1 MSALSTLHAVDR
13 VTAHLCA
20 ELRARATVFPR
31 LGTLVLLKDVPAQY
45 RAALLRQGVRDI
57 VTVGNEPAL
66 KLEQVEAWL
75 GQIKN
80 TFHYADAVEKLGGV
94 TWLRRFAFA
103 GIHDGQISKRESTFA
118 QEQAEKNGVG
128 PLMTLVA
135 QQLGLPLLPVRDG
148 IVRLPPAPAKVL
160 PRELIEKLLA
170 DQRIDTH
177 EVWQLAHR
185 VRLNDPAT
193 SGREAL
199 QAFRRQHAASFSAD
213 ARAALDEYLTLG
225 PVDNTVATTHVGM
238 ASLWQQTRAEWQT
251 KALEA
256 PAPTPS
262 TPPSDYTF
270 TKEQGVRV
278 AEEIRDFF
286 KKYPSTGGRQ
296 LSAFCSGWAINETF
310 HILPI
315 IGYDYASANPVC
327 ADGKPRGPLWRAY
340 VAAVRSAAPREVI
353 EEAFFRAHIA
363 DFKRAVASP
372 LFAKLYAETPMKH
385 RRIVDAYV
393 NTLKSVEADL
403 DQGVKAT
410 SVARFYP
417 LSVTRELVRRG
428 TIGMIWNRASF
439 DNGSNWRNPLTREW
453 WFGFW
458 GMLGTFISGHHPK
471 AAKADA
477 IAVDVTPSERL
488 ELRQALDLDLP
499 VGVGTIETKAIAGAT
514 FAEPPRGDVEGLTLP
529 RYPLAFSDFDR
540 VDPIHAP
547 VRVSGTDGVFQAK
560 ELLGVVRQAQSR
572 IRSNLIHEFQ
582 RKYPTPMNGLLEYS
596 ANMLALTG
604 AYHQHTAYGMVPNF
618 IMPVDNFG
626 RPKTAKWQAYV
637 DAHKCARRGEGPSK
651 ETIERLWFEA
661 HMEDFEQLDSP
672 EFRKQAQLFWRDAIR
687 DPALAPLATYF
698 IAMVHGRDV
707 YDQAVADKL
716 PYEEALV
723 RSFDHFRETL
733 LASGTIP
740 FLGEEL
746 RAVAKLF
753 TDTLTGQQPDFD
765 ARGLPT
771 DRLLT
776 KRMLQGLVTTSGITR
791 TLLLGGVLN
800 KRDADGKH
808 IGVHTVTDKLL
819 DLGDV
824 LEPHEMA
831 KVDPSVVD
839 YYANPNRYRGMSRI
853 EVVAGQKEPTSLF
866 DFMAQT
872 MNLAATKVSSHVG
885 GAVLGTSMVSSGE
898 FPIETELLKDREGVT
913 HWNRYVVGDDGRRK
927 ALFMASFMPEKGK
940 IKETFTSAVGMKVPL
955 YFDAEPFKGGVRLR
969 MDTKLSSALV
979 SKFADVAF
987 YVMPAG
993 NGAVNIRG
1001 ELTHHHLVRSTSAYS
1016 AVMVPKDQ
1024 PIHHPRVVEIAPLL
1038 SEALATPLLATT
1050 GAA

>member
-13 VTAHLCA
+13 VTAHLRA
-20 ELRARATVFPR
+20 ELRSRATTHTR
-31 LGTLVLLKDVPAQY
+31 LGKLVLLKDVPVQY
-45 RAALLRQGVRDI
+45 RAALARQGVRDI
-57 VTVGNEPAL
+57 IAVGKEPAL
-66 KLEQVEAWL
+66 RLEQVEAWL
-75 GQIKN
+75 QQVQR
-80 TFHYADAVEKLGGV
+80 TFHSSDAVEKLAGV

-103 GIHDGQISKRESTFA
+103 GIHDGKLSKREVKFA
-118 QEQAEKNGVG
+118 QEQAETHGVG
-128 PLMTLVA
+128 PMMTLIA
-135 QQLGLPLLPVRDG
+135 QQLGLPLEPRRDG
-148 IVRLPPAPAKVL
+148 IVHLPPPAAKVL
-160 PRELIEKLLA
+160 PSALIDKLLA

-185 VRLNDPAT
+185 ARLEDPA
-193 SGREAL
+193 SHGRAAL
-199 QAFRRQHAASFSAD
+199 QSFRRQHAASFSSD
-213 ARAALDEYLTLG
+213 ARAALDEYLALG
-225 PVDNTVATTHVGM
+225 PVNGSVATTNPGLI
-238 ASLWQQTRAEWQT
+238 SLWQQTRAEWKT
-251 KALEA
+251 EALQA
-256 PAPTPS
+256 PPPGPS
-262 TPPSDYTF
+262 TPSSGYTF
-270 TKEQGVRV
+270 TKEEGVRV
-278 AEEIRDFF
+278 AHQMRDFF
-286 KKYPSTGGRQ
+286 KRYPSTGGRQ

-315 IGYDYASANPVC
+315 IGYDYASANPAD
-327 ADGKPRGPLWRAY
+327 ADGNPRGPLWRAY

-372 LFAKLYAETPMKH
+372 LFAKLYAETPVKH

-393 NTLKSVEADL
+393 HTLKSVEADL

-439 DNGSNWRNPLTREW
+439 DNGGNPWNPLTREW

-458 GMLGTFISGHHPK
+458 GMLGTFITGRHPK

-477 IAVDVTPSERL
+477 IAVDVSAAERL
-488 ELRQALDLDLP
+488 ELRHALDLDLP
-499 VGVGTIETKAIAGAT
+499 VGVGTIDKDRLASAT
-514 FAEPPRGDVEGLTLP
+514 FAEPPRGDVAGLALP
-529 RYPLAFSDFDR
+529 RYRLDFSDFDR

-560 ELLGVVRQAQSR
+560 ELLGVVRQAQAR
-572 IRSNLIHEFQ
+572 VRSNLIHDFQ

-637 DAHKCARRGEGPSK
+637 DAHVSARRGEGPSK

-661 HMEDFEQLDSP
+661 HMEDFAQLDSP

-753 TDTLTGQQPDFD
+753 TDTLVGSQPDFD

-771 DRLLT
+771 DRMLT
-776 KRMLQGLVTTSGITR
+776 KRMLQGLVTTTGITR
-791 TLLLGGVLN
+791 TLLRGGVLN
-800 KRDADGKH
+800 ARDPDGKH
-808 IGVHTVTDKLL
+808 VTVHTVADKLL
-819 DLGDV
+819 DLETV
-824 LEPHEMA
+824 LEPHELA
-831 KVDPSVVD
+831 QVDPSVVA
-839 YYANPNRYRGMSRI
+839 YYANPDRYRGMSQI
-853 EVVAGQKEPTSLF
+853 EVVAGRKAPANLF

-872 MNLAATKVSSHVG
+872 MNLAATSVSAHVG
-885 GAVLGTSMVSSGE
+885 GAVLGTQIASSGE
-898 FPIETELLKDREGVT
+898 FPVETELLRDRQGVT
-913 HWNRYVVGDDGRRK
+913 HWNRYAVGDDGRRK
-927 ALFMASFMPEKGK
+927 ALFMASFVPEKGK
-940 IKETFTSAVGMKVPL
+940 IKETFTSAAGLRIPL
-955 YFDAEPFKGGVRLR
+955 YFDAEPFEGGVRLSL
-969 MDTKLSSALV
+969 DTKLSSKLV
-979 SKFADVAF
+979 TAFADVKF
-987 YVMPAG
+987 FVLPAG
-993 NGAVNIRG
+993 DGAVKIRG
-1001 ELTHHHLVRSTSAYS
+1001 ELKHHHLVRSTSAYT
-1016 AVMVPKDQ
+1016 AVMVPKDKAADSARAVDL
-1024 PIHHPRVVEIAPLL
+1024 PR
-1038 SEALATPLLATT
+1038 ALPPPWHRAA